1 MRSDDGFRVILD
13 SVEREAFVIKRH
25 DIALFVNGAYFQA
38 WRKRLR
44 VNNPRVVTSYLHGGG
59 DFMIKRVRL
68 ITTVASRVI
77 PQKFGSIFNVISERL
92 ASYP

>member
-59 DFMIKRVRL
+59 DFMIKRVRGVGNKKR
-68 ITTVASRVI
+68 TRV
-77 PQKFGSIFNVISERL
+77 PVFGMIQL
-92 ASYP
+92 L